1 MLLNI
6 SYNDPTQRRSID
18 QEVGKIFSLQKR
30 WSLGGI
36 GSKKLIINSASIDIH
51 NLLILD
57 QNINTCNIELR
68 PKGIILRFRSLL
80 ETYGLVIPY
89 YKLKIYKGK
98 SQEYSVYLDQYFVK
112 IRADSSGI
120 HKFFKKINT
129 QKVLNTPLNL
139 EDI

>member
-6 SYNDPTQRRSID
+6 SYNDPSQRRSID
-18 QEVGKIFSLQKR
+18 QEVGKTFSLQKR

-120 HKFFKKINT
+120 HKFFKKIND

>member
-6 SYNDPTQRRSID
+6 SYNDPSQRRSID
-18 QEVGKIFSLQKR
+18 QEVGKTFSLQKR

-120 HKFFKKINT
+120 HKFFKKVNN

-139 EDI
+139 KDI

>member
-6 SYNDPTQRRSID
+6 SYNDPSQRRSID
-18 QEVGKIFSLQKR
+18 QEVGKAFSLQKR

>member
-6 SYNDPTQRRSID
+6 SYNDPSQRRSID
-18 QEVGKIFSLQKR
+18 QEVGKTFSLQKR

-120 HKFFKKINT
+120 HKFFKKINN
-129 QKVLNTPLNL
+129 QKVLNTPLNIK
-139 EDI
+139 DI